1 MVSMDLIMLQR
12 NQKDE
17 SNNILFDIV
26 ELYIH
31 YEESMVEEKIRF
43 LLCSSCRIQH

>member
-17 SNNILFDIV
+17 SNILFDIV